1 MMMPPRNWLAAVLG
15 LRMRPQSNEPSKRL
29 TRGSPVTALTRTS
42 QNCAP

>member
-15 LRMRPQSNEPSKRL
+15 LRMRPVSNEPSQRD
-29 TRGSPVTALTRTS
+29 TRTSPVTSLTRTS